1 MNRNNNYFQTKSKVF
16 AYAIQYITNQ
26 NFYKFQNNDTETVY
40 SFEKN
45 NDFDEKIKKLNDIK
59 FS

>member
-1 MNRNNNYFQTKSKVF
+1 MNKNNNYFQTKSKVF

-40 SFEKN
+40 SFEKS
-45 NDFDEKIKKLNDIK
+45 DGFDEKINKLNDIK

>member
-1 MNRNNNYFQTKSKVF
+1 MNKNNNYFQTKSKVF

-26 NFYKFQNNDTETVY
+26 NFYKFQNNNDETIY
-40 SFEKN
+40 SFEKSD
-45 NDFDEKIKKLNDIK
+45 DFDEKINKLNDIK

>member
-1 MNRNNNYFQTKSKVF
+1 MNNYNKWFQTKSKTF

-26 NFYKFQNNDTETVY
+26 NFYKFQNDKKETLY
-40 SFEKN
+40 SFET
-45 NDFDEKIKKLNDIK
+45 NDGFYDKIDKLNDIK

>member
-1 MNRNNNYFQTKSKVF
+1 MNDNNKYFQTKSKVF

-26 NFYKFQNNDTETVY
+26 NYYKFQDNKNITIY
-40 SFEKN
+40 SFEI
-45 NDFDEKIKKLNDIK
+45 NDNFYEKINKLNDIK